1 MWQFISRVV
10 NTPIELV
17 KNSYDI
23 YMKFN
28 TIQRDIIINYLN
40 LGDDYKDIHDKLAE
54 VKIDPIESNF
64 ANYLEHIYFDLQ
76 YVPELNYRSYC
87 LYHNKLFDMPD
98 SAKSFL
104 DNFDNLDEPID
115 EDKLLKEYEEKNTL
129 IKNGIYIYLLIKNKE
144 NEKIG
149 GFLKKLK
156 LIKEKDE
163 SQSKV
168 FESEQLKESFTLD
181 SDEFIFFIKEYQS
194 WKKEL
199 SPEILEYFK
208 KENDE
213 QKKEYFLS
221 LNDKPEKI
229 IVYNLLKIENN
240 NTENGEFENVLNEYK
255 EFVPA

>member
-1 MWQFISRVV
+1 MEKYLFVSSPLQLLEKIKSATEDNKSEIFDTVTEKIQQNYPSMWQFISRVV

-87 LYHNKLFDMPD
+87 LYHNKLFDLPD

-104 DNFDNLDEPID
+104 DNFDNLDKPID

-181 SDEFIFFIKEYQS
+181 SDEFIFFIKE
-194 WKKEL
+194 K
-199 SPEILEYFK
+199 ILL
-208 KENDE
+208 
-213 QKKEYFLS
+213 FLPLD
-221 LNDKPEKI
+221 LN
-229 IVYNLLKIENN
+229 Y
-240 NTENGEFENVLNEYK
+240 
-255 EFVPA
+255 